1 MIISVEKAKS
11 LIGFPDWSD
20 EKIEM
25 KLKAVEQTIRAYTNN
40 NFQNREIRIQAFIRA
55 GVFMSESLI
64 PFAAGDT
71 VQVSE
76 SRFNSGLFTVSEEP
90 GDTTFM
96 VSEKTRDED
105 NVLVTK
111 VEYPADVVACAVN
124 LMEWEVNN
132 RAKVGI
138 QSETL
143 SRHSTTYFNM
153 DGANNVMGYPASLL
167 GCLKPYRKARC

>member
-1 MIISVEKAKS
+1 MIISVEKAKA
-11 LIGFPDWSD
+11 LIDLNGWTD

-40 NFQNREIRIQAFIRA
+40 NFQNRDARRTADIVGGFFVVEA
-55 GVFMSESLI
+55 LC
-64 PFAAGDT
+64 PFSVGDT
-71 VQVSE
+71 VQISE
-76 SRFNSGLFTVSEEP
+76 SKLNKGLFTVVSNDDSTFTVEE
-90 GDTTFM
+90 GVKD
-96 VSEKTRDED
+96 EK

-111 VEYPADVVACAVN
+111 IVYPADVVDCCVN
-124 LMEWEVNN
+124 LLEWEKRN

-143 SRHSTTYFNM
+143 SRHSVTYF
-153 DGANNVMGYPASLL
+153 DQDSNNQVMGYPVSLL